1 MTLSLQHTSAFRHF
15 LKYALFA
22 LLIMLGGTCHAQES
36 TEKDTEIHQ
45 GLSDTENV
53 EETTEI
59 SLLTCTPG
67 HEIHRLYGHS
77 ALRIRTQESDWAV
90 NFGWFSFN
98 TPNFVMKFI
107 LGLTDYSAAWQTM
120 GIFLN
125 DFCREE
131 MGVTEQCL
139 DLTPAESRKIRET
152 LWKVME
158 EDGYK
163 TYDIPIRSSYGPN
176 LQEQILGAQWTYR
189 YNFLYDNCTTRVVDA
204 IRWALQSEGE
214 DLIFPNLKNS
224 GQTVTQRQMIHD
236 FTGQSPW
243 YELGQDLMLG
253 PETDEVHSLYNMAST
268 WQNWIEGKKRQPKDE
283 APNFLPMYAL
293 QIFENAYIRDAEGHM
308 RPLVKETTNL
318 TPFLQRK
325 ADHPVIPL
333 TPTMAGWL
341 VLALTALVS
350 FGEWKA
356 RKNSSDARLQRA
368 WRIWGNAL
376 DITLWTV
383 MGCTGV
389 ILTILTGWSAHPAVD
404 TNWLTWLF
412 CPAFLLAIIW
422 RCCSQGGDR
431 TVACVTLAAATFT
444 VACRFCGMQWIPA
457 AVLLFAVATAIRA
470 AMALARNVQTTGA
483 RPAWKSWGTWCFIL
497 VYAVLQL
504 ISLRVL

>member
-1 MTLSLQHTSAFRHF
+1 MTIPLHSSAFRH
-15 LKYALFA
+15 LLGYTLFG
-22 LLIMLGGTCHAQES
+22 LLTMLGGTCYAQDGMG
-36 TEKDTEIHQ
+36 KDTDVRRD
-45 GLSDTENV
+45 LPDTADV
-53 EETTEI
+53 EEAPEI
-59 SLLTCTPG
+59 SLLTCAPG

-77 ALRIRTQESDWAV
+77 ALRISTPESDWAV

-98 TPNFVMKFI
+98 TPNFIMKFI

-120 GIFLN
+120 GIFLS
-125 DFCREE
+125 DFCRDD
-131 MGVTEQCL
+131 MGVTEQRL
-139 DLTPAESRKIRET
+139 DLTPAESRKIREA

-158 EDGYK
+158 KDGYK
-163 TYDIPIRSSYGPN
+163 TYDIPIRSNYGPHM
-176 LQEQILGAQWTYR
+176 QEQVLGAKWTYR

-214 DLIFPNLKNS
+214 ELVFPDLKNS

-253 PETDEVHSLYNMAST
+253 PETDEVHSLCNMASA
-268 WQNWIEGKKRQPKDE
+268 WQNWIDGKKRQPTDE

-293 QIFENAYIRDAEGHM
+293 QIFENACIRDAEGHM

-325 ADHPVIPL
+325 ADRPSIPL

-341 VLALTALVS
+341 VLGLTALVS

-356 RKNSSDARLQRA
+356 RKKHSDARLQRA

-412 CPAFLLAIIW
+412 CPAFLLAIVW

-431 TVACVTLAAATFT
+431 TVACITLAAATLT
-444 VACRFCGMQWIPA
+444 LVCHFCGMQWIPT
-457 AVLLFAVATAIRA
+457 AVLLFAVATGIRA
-470 AMALARNVQTTGA
+470 AMALARNVHTTEA
-483 RPAWKSWGTWCFIL
+483 RPAWKSWGTWGFIL
-497 VYAVLQL
+497 AYVVLQM
-504 ISLRVL
+504 ISLRMC